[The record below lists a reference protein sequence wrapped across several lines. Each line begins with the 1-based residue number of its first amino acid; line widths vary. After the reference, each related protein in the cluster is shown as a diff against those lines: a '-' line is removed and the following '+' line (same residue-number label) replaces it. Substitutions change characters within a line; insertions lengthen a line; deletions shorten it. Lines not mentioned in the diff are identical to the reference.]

1 MWDSWQPN
9 TTHETCSFVTLIVKK
24 METVETPMLLAEL
37 LLLREIF
44 FFSLSL
50 GYIASLIAGHF
61 FNV

>member
-1 MWDSWQPN
+1 
-9 TTHETCSFVTLIVKK
+9 

-44 FFSLSL
+44 FFSLLL
-50 GYIASLIAGHF
+50 GYIASLIAGQF